1 MKSKPWITKAILKSI
16 KQKNK
21 LYKNL
26 CKTNFNNPNKV
37 QQYKKYRNRL
47 TKIKTLSKK
56 VYYENMLKSSD
67 KNTSKIWRII
77 NDITNR
83 KKQENQFPHQLDIN
97 ENSFTKPVEIVNKLN
112 IHFANVGLQTCT
124 KKVIP

>member
-83 KKQENQFPHQLDIN
+83 KKQENQFPHRLDIN